1 MKKLKLT
8 AIATA
13 SAVVCTFA
21 AAQTVTAPER
31 VEVTGSLI
39 KRTDRE
45 TPSAVEV
52 ITKEDIRA
60 SGYATVEEFLKSK
73 SYVDNSSI
81 QDGYGTGFVSGIS
94 TFSLRGFG
102 SQGTLV
108 LINGR
113 RIAPVAAVDI
123 NFGRGSL
130 ISVNALPQGAI
141 DRVEVLKDGASAM
154 YGSDAMAGVVNY
166 VLQREYEGLEASTTY
181 SANDR
186 RVGPTK
192 SANVTFGFGGLDTK
206 GFNVFGG
213 LEVTSRGNVMLSQL
227 TDRGR
232 FADYQSYLT
241 TSAGSL
247 ERFSPNSVA
256 SLYSNYYS
264 VPTAYPATRT
274 LPDGQVIA
282 GSSASGPLFLGS
294 LAGCPASWSAPRPC
308 PMACAATTPTTTWST
323 SPHRTA

>member
-1 MKKLKLT
+1 
-8 AIATA
+8 
-13 SAVVCTFA
+13 
-21 AAQTVTAPER
+21 
-31 VEVTGSLI
+31 
-39 KRTDRE
+39 
-45 TPSAVEV
+45 
-52 ITKEDIRA
+52 
-60 SGYATVEEFLKSK
+60 
-73 SYVDNSSI
+73 
-81 QDGYGTGFVSGIS
+81 VSGIS

-130 ISVNALPQGAI
+130 ISVNSLPQGAI
-141 DRVEVLKDGASAM
+141 ERVEVLKDGASAM

-166 VLQREYEGLEASTTY
+166 VLKREYAGFEVAGTY

-192 SANVTFGFGGLDTK
+192 SANMTFGFGDLDTK
-206 GFNVFGG
+206 GFNIFGG

-247 ERFSPNSVA
+247 ARFSPNSVN
-256 SLYSNYYS
+256 SLYGNYYAL
-264 VPTAYPATRT
+264 PAAYPATRT

-282 GSSASGPLFLGS
+282 GSSSSDRPHGR
-294 LAGCPASWSAPRPC
+294 PRR
-308 PMACAATTPTTTWST
+308 A
-323 SPHRTA
+323 